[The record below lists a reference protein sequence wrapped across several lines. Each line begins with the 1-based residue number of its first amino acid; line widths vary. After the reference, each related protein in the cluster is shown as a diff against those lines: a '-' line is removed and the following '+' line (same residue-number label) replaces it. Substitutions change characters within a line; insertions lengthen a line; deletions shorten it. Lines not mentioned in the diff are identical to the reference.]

1 MTENERNDLF
11 YVCSLIEY
19 TARQTKN
26 KRKIIVQ
33 ALGEDGVAK
42 QLYDAP
48 VNHCLSFEQVSDEL
62 IEYYKIPQGDFDT
75 ITDCEYTVPSF
86 TAIGSLYCTMIEDCA
101 GPGKEIDGLID
112 IFSSFISDEISNFRS
127 DVYYQN
133 PSYLECSYKAG
144 YLLD

>member
-26 KRKIIVQ
+26 KRKVIVQ
-33 ALGEDGVAK
+33 ALGEDGVSK

-62 IEYYKIPQGDFDT
+62 IEHYGISQGDFDT

-86 TAIGSLYCTMIEDCA
+86 TAIGSLYSTLIEDCA
-101 GPGKEIDGLID
+101 EQGKEIKELIN